1 MKLTFFSYI
10 SIKFSSPQQ
19 KMRERKDPQNFPQ
32 EKCNTPRVNLK
43 YRQRLL
49 WNTALPSFLS
59 DKLHK
64 EYFDRKTFLIIAIL
78 HILYL
83 KQ

>member
-1 MKLTFFSYI
+1 MKLTFFYYI
-10 SIKFSSPQQ
+10 TIKFLSPQQ
-19 KMRERKDPQNFPQ
+19 KMRVRKDPQNFLQ
-32 EKCNTPRVNLK
+32 EKCNTPSVNLE

-49 WNTALPSFLS
+49 WNTALLHCLS

-64 EYFDRKTFLIIAIL
+64 EHFDGKAFLIIAIF
-78 HILYL
+78 HILYF

>member
-1 MKLTFFSYI
+1 MKIL
-10 SIKFSSPQQ
+10 SPQQ
-19 KMRERKDPQNFPQ
+19 NIRERKDPQNFPQ
-32 EKCNTPRVNLK
+32 EKCNIPKVNLE

-49 WNTALPSFLS
+49 WNTALPSCLS

-64 EYFDRKTFLIIAIL
+64 EHFDRKTFLIIVIL